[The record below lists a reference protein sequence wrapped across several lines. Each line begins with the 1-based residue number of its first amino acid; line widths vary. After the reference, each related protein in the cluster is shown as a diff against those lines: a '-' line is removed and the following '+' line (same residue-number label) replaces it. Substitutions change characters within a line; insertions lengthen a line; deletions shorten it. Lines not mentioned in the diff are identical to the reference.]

1 MKTKTSK
8 IVLTLSVLIIPILL
22 FSAYKIAA
30 PKSDF
35 DVAKNLELYH
45 SAVKNIRMYYVD
57 DVDAAG
63 LINESIQ
70 EFLNKLD
77 PYTVFYSESR
87 IEEFEFM
94 NTGSYAGIGVNL
106 TERDN
111 KLYVTGLYADSPA
124 DRSGVKAGDYIVS
137 VDDHQITK
145 ENIDFVRNL
154 LQGSVGSEVEIE
166 VERNYPRNGE
176 LSRMSFKLKR
186 ERIKSHAVDHHTIDD
201 DGIIYIK
208 FGIFTQNSS
217 KEFLEALQKY
227 SDKDITGLVI
237 DLRNNPGGFLQE
249 AVNILDLFIAKD
261 KTLVSTKGRLSQW
274 NSVFKAKKTPLFPD
288 LPVAVLVNK
297 SSASASEIV
306 AGVFQDYDRA
316 IIIGEKTYGKG
327 LVQITKDLGYNTKIK
342 ITTAKYYLPG
352 GRCVQALDYSH
363 LRDDGSVSEVPD
375 SLKSAFKTENGRIF
389 YDGGGVVPDRLVKNI
404 SDQSFIRFLT
414 NEFIIHDYATKFAA
428 EHDTTH
434 VSRDYSF
441 ESFADF
447 ETFVNQKKLIHR
459 NELQKELD
467 QLAADNIAEDLEL
480 DDEIKQLADKAQ
492 QNIPDLIR
500 KNKKDVSTVVEQEIL
515 ARFYGEN
522 GRVIFSLDKDP
533 LLKEAKMLL
542 LDGEKYKSLLNLY
555 E

>member
-1 MKTKTSK
+1 MKKRSSK
-8 IVLTLSVLIIPILL
+8 IVLLLSLLLVPFLI
-22 FSAYKIAA
+22 FSAYRISI

-77 PYTVFYSESR
+77 PYTVFYSEST

-106 TERDN
+106 TERNN
-111 KLYVTGLYADSPA
+111 KLYVTGLYANSPA
-124 DRSGVKAGDYIVS
+124 DREGVKAGDYIIS
-137 VDDHQITK
+137 VDGHEISDD
-145 ENIDFVRNL
+145 NIDFVRNL
-154 LQGSVGSEVEIE
+154 LQGSVGSEVEIK
-166 VERNYPRNGE
+166 VERKYTENGQ
-176 LSRMSFKLKR
+176 LSTIPFKIKR
-186 ERIKSHAVDHHTIDD
+186 ERITTHAVDHHTIDEN
-201 DGIIYIK
+201 GIVYIK
-208 FGIFTQNSS
+208 FDVFTQNSS
-217 KEFLEALQKY
+217 KEFLSALQNY
-227 SDKDITGLVI
+227 RDKNMKALVI

-274 NSVFKAKKTPLFPD
+274 NSVFKSKKTPLFPD
-288 LPVAVLVNK
+288 LPIAVLVNK

-316 IIIGEKTYGKG
+316 LIVGERTYGKG

-375 SLKSAFKTENGRIF
+375 SVKTAFKTENGRIF
-389 YDGGGVVPDRLVKNI
+389 YDGGGVVPDLPVKNI
-404 SDQSFIRFLT
+404 SDQSFIRFLN
-414 NEFIIHDYATKFAA
+414 NEFIIHDYATKYAA
-428 EHDTTH
+428 EHDTTQ
-434 VSRDYSF
+434 VRRDFTFNRFS
-441 ESFADF
+441 DF
-447 ETFVNQKKLIHR
+447 EHFLKQKNLMHR
-459 NELQKELD
+459 NDLQIKLES
-467 QLAADNIAEDLEL
+467 LAEDNVAQDLEL
-480 DDEIKQLADKAQ
+480 SDEIREIAEKAKQKIPNLIV
-492 QNIPDLIR
+492 QNKSAVI
-500 KNKKDVSTVVEQEIL
+500 TVVEQEIL
-515 ARFYGEN
+515 ARFYGES

-533 LLKEAKMLL
+533 LLKEAKTFL
-542 LDGEKYKSLLNLY
+542 LDEDKYKSVLNTS